1 MPSFREQGIITA
13 AGVGAQVNQVL
24 IDLGEACS
32 FDCFL
37 VAGRY
42 TLLDQSAID
51 EVLPLCLRKSIS
63 VIIGSPYNTGILY
76 DPKPDST
83 FDFMPAP
90 PEMIE
95 KALKLK
101 AVCQKYNVPLPAA
114 AIQFPFGHPAVAQ
127 VLTGAKAASEITDN
141 LKLMQTPIP
150 TELWLSA
157 ARQRSRSSEG
167 ALARRSI
174 RLGLAGRSP
183 IPPGRSLSLALAA
196 FANRRSQSQPG
207 RKYRDGFLGD
217 QPGPRPPA
225 CRFSACWRWRPRASS
240 AFSPKPFRL
249 GYCRR

>member
-1 MPSFREQGIITA
+1 MGSNASTSPTFTTSSNSRAASTIPRKRSSEAYPVLAELREQGIITA

-141 LKLMQTPIP
+141 VKLMQTPIP
-150 TELWLSA
+150 TELWRALRDNGLVHPKA
-157 ARQRSRSSEG
+157 PLPGG
-167 ALARRSI
+167 A
-174 RLGLAGRSP
+174 
-183 IPPGRSLSLALAA
+183 
-196 FANRRSQSQPG
+196 
-207 RKYRDGFLGD
+207 
-217 QPGPRPPA
+217 
-225 CRFSACWRWRPRASS
+225 
-240 AFSPKPFRL
+240 
-249 GYCRR
+249 